1 MSLEINTAIA
11 RACHETERSFL
22 LATFGPTKAGPSWDD
37 LSRDLR
43 EGLRVQVLR
52 FRQGEDVLDLPA
64 RQVEMFRGTIA
75 VMTTAFET
83 HFQTQ

>member
-11 RACHETERSFL
+11 RACLETERSFIM
-22 LATFGPTKAGPSWDD
+22 ATFGPTKAGPSWDD
-37 LSRDLR
+37 LSQDLR
-43 EGLRVQVLR
+43 ELLRVQVLR
-52 FRQGEDVLDLPA
+52 FRQDDEVLDLPA

-75 VMTTAFET
+75 VMTAAFET